1 MVIDQSA
8 LAASLTAQIVA
19 VNAAISTV
27 GTLQGAS
34 LTVLSTVIAAVESAL
49 PVFDAGIA
57 ALDADIDEVNAGGV
71 TTGIPGPAIVAALN
85 TQASEVSQLATL
97 LTARSYLARA
107 GVNIEES
114 PG

>member
-1 MVIDQSA
+1 MAVNQAA

-27 GTLQGAS
+27 GTLQDAS
-34 LTVLSTVIAAVESAL
+34 LTVLSTVTATVESAL
-49 PVFDAGIA
+49 PVFDAGVA

-71 TTGIPGPAIVAALN
+71 TTGLPAPALAAALN
-85 TQASEVSQLATL
+85 TQASEMAQLATL